1 MFKNIRLFELLLILA
16 LNLPHSLLS
25 QNSRLYMTNHGLSS
39 SRVNSVYEDKD
50 GIIWVGGENGL
61 ARIIGNHIQ
70 NFNHSEDNSTSLSN
84 NSITD
89 IFMDS
94 KKKLWIGTMN
104 GLNTFESNTNCFELV
119 SLSHP
124 EKSNNGFTIT
134 CITDCNKYNCL
145 FISTSGHGIFVVNPT
160 NNQVDSVKSQKLNQL
175 TGSLFIDK
183 VLVDVQNRLW
193 VSTANSGIRV
203 IDLKRMKR
211 VELEM
216 DNETAK
222 AFSNDYIS
230 CLEIDGK
237 TKNVLIGSSSRGLYI
252 FDFSRQILRKINDP
266 FLSKLNLQSILV
278 KKDGT
283 ILIGTESNGVWQ
295 LYRNTEKI
303 GRIFTQN
310 SAIADIN
317 NSKVHAIIEDKSGN
331 IWLGLY
337 QKGLLIIPNDNS
349 GFEYYKFSKSN
360 SFANTASV
368 SGFARINNQDLFI
381 ATDGAGIFRTKGLNL
396 NESSENNEGLTSQ
409 SIICMKSD
417 RNGNV
422 WAGSYGEGLFFSEG
436 GAFFKPEFTKYLS
449 NNKVMCLEYDSLR
462 NYLYVGT
469 NGGFFDIIDITS
481 KQLIQVNAEA
491 DKFVRALHLDKYG
504 RLWIGTIA
512 GTHCFDVDH
521 RRIVTENIC
530 INNLFSSKCFEEND
544 NKLYISSSIGL
555 VEYDMAKNAYRIIN
569 LEKNNKN
576 KFSGIMSLAYV
587 NDGSLWFTTP
597 QYLSR
602 LNLKTGHIRTFS
614 SFDGFLI
621 GEFRFGSVYKDPS
634 GMLYFGGDN
643 GVVKVNP
650 KMFNKQNKLIQPVYF
665 TELNINNNLIDFK
678 SHLKSSNVLDSS
690 LYNSGRLKLKY
701 KDNSFTIGFSSL
713 EYASPDIVNY
723 SYRLTGFDKNWHYTD
738 ASFPKATYTS
748 LPPGKYLFEVKGF
761 YDEESN
767 DVAYRSLKIIILNPW
782 YSSWIAR
789 ILYFLL
795 IIAILY
801 LSYLFYQ
808 NKQKQRRILEASQYN
823 EQAKED
829 KLKLFTG
836 IAHEFKTPLTLIIN
850 PLKKLM
856 NEVTDEGTSELYDL
870 MYRNSL
876 RIFKTINQLLDI
888 RRLDSRQLILHFEKR
903 DLISVI
909 KSIMSSFKN
918 LTMVKQVSFMLETD
932 NCEQL
937 DIWIDSNNFDK
948 IIYNILSNA
957 FKFVPT
963 GGKIS
968 IRVSCKNNYG
978 EINNSQVNEFV
989 EIKIF
994 NNGPNIDD
1002 VDLNRIFEPF
1012 YQGKSSYEGTGIGL
1026 HLTHELVLL
1035 HHGSIEVNNINKEG
1049 VEFIV
1054 RIPLGY
1060 THLKAEE
1067 LVYEKTNADFE
1078 QIIENNSDFDSNED
1092 LVNTIP
1098 DPVSKSGKKPS
1109 KNKNTILIADDD
1121 EELCNYLKKE
1131 LSEYN
1136 IIISNSGNEAW
1147 DRLLITRP
1155 DVVIT
1160 DLIMPDGSGQ
1170 DLCKRIKSNPETEY
1184 IPVIIL
1190 TSESSESTQIESMQI
1205 NADRFLTKPF
1215 NTLILK
1221 EAIEQALRVRE
1232 RIKNRVQRTEMG
1244 FNYDLVSINSAD
1256 DKLVKKATEYI
1267 KSRIEDSSLSIEDL
1281 SKHVGISRVHLN
1293 RKLKD
1298 ILGVSPS
1305 NLVKTIRLKQAAY
1318 LLVNNDVN
1326 ISEVAY
1332 KVGFSSPS
1340 YFTFSFHEFF
1350 GMSPKEF
1357 ILYYSENAD
1366 DENLQ
1371 KLLEF

>member
-1 MFKNIRLFELLLILA
+1 MFKNLRFFELVLFLA

-39 SRVNSVYEDKD
+39 SRVNSIYEDKD
-50 GIIWVGGENGL
+50 GIIWVGGESGL
-61 ARIIGNHIQ
+61 DRIIGNHIK
-70 NFNHSEDNSTSLSN
+70 NFNSSVENRSSLSN

-94 KKKLWIGTMN
+94 QKRLWVGTMN
-104 GLNTFESNTNCFELV
+104 GLNTFESNKNYFKQV
-119 SLSHP
+119 SLSNP
-124 EKSNNGFTIT
+124 EKSNSGFTIT
-134 CITDCNKYNCL
+134 CIREYCKSNSIL
-145 FISTSGHGIFVVNPT
+145 ISTSGHGIFVVNPT
-160 NNQVDSVKSQKLNQL
+160 NNQVDSVKSQKLNKL

-183 VLVDVQNRLW
+183 LLVDSQNRLW
-193 VSTANSGIRV
+193 VSTGNSGIKV
-203 IDLKRMKR
+203 IDLNTMKR

-216 DNETAK
+216 DSETAK
-222 AFSNDYIS
+222 AFSNDYFS
-230 CLEIDGK
+230 CLELDDK
-237 TKNVLIGSSSRGLYI
+237 TKNVLLGSSSRGLYI
-252 FDFSRQILRKINDP
+252 FDYSKQVLRKINDP

-278 KKDGT
+278 KKNGT

-295 LYRNTEKI
+295 LNRNTEKI

-310 SAIADIN
+310 NAIADIN
-317 NSKVHAIIEDKSGN
+317 NSKVHALLEDKSGN

-368 SGFARINNQDLFI
+368 SGFARINNQDLFV

-396 NESSENNEGLTSQ
+396 NESRENNEGLTSQ

-417 RNGNV
+417 KNGNV
-422 WAGSYGEGLFFSEG
+422 WAGSYGEGLFFSDG
-436 GAFFKPEFTKYLS
+436 GAFSKPGFTKNLS

-481 KQLIQVNAEA
+481 KQLIHVNAEA
-491 DKFVRALHLDKYG
+491 DKYVRALHLDKYG

-521 RRIVTENIC
+521 RRIITENIS
-530 INNLFSSKCFEEND
+530 INNLFSSKYFEENGD
-544 NKLYISSSIGL
+544 NLYISSNKGI
-555 VEYDMAKNAYRIIN
+555 VEYDMASNTYRIIN

-576 KFSGIMSLAYV
+576 KFSGIMSLACV
-587 NDGSLWFTTP
+587 DDGSLWFTTP
-597 QYLSR
+597 RYLSR

-621 GEFRFGSVYKDPS
+621 GEFRFGSVYKDPF

-650 KMFNKQNKLIQPVYF
+650 QMFNKQSKLILPVYF
-665 TELNINNNLIDFK
+665 TELNINNNLVDYD
-678 SHLKSSNVLDSS
+678 SYLKSSNVLDSS
-690 LYNSGRLKLKY
+690 LYNSRRLKLKY
-701 KDNSFTIGFSSL
+701 KDNSFTISFSSL
-713 EYASPDIVNY
+713 EYASPEIVNY

-738 ASFPKATYTS
+738 ASFSKATYTS

-782 YSSWIAR
+782 YSSWVAR

-795 IIAILY
+795 ILTILY
-801 LSYLFYQ
+801 LSHLFYQ
-808 NKQKQRRILEASQYN
+808 NKQKQRKILEVSQYN

-850 PLKKLM
+850 PLKKLR
-856 NEVTDEGTSELYDL
+856 NEVTDTGTSELYDL
-870 MYRNSL
+870 MYRSSL
-876 RIFKTINQLLDI
+876 RILKTVNQLLDI
-888 RRLDSRQLILHFEKR
+888 RRLDSRQFVLHFEKQ
-903 DLISVI
+903 DLIRVI
-909 KSIMSSFKN
+909 KSVMTSFKN

-968 IRVSCKNNYG
+968 IRVSRSNNYG
-978 EINNSQVNEFV
+978 EINNSLVNEFA

-994 NNGPNIDD
+994 NNGPNIDK
-1002 VDLNRIFEPF
+1002 VDLNRLFEPF
-1012 YQGKSSYEGTGIGL
+1012 YQGKSSYEGSGIGL

-1035 HHGSIEVNNINKEG
+1035 HHGSIEVNNIDKEG

-1067 LVYEKTNADFE
+1067 LVYEKTKTDSE
-1078 QIIENNSDFDSNED
+1078 QLIENDSDLENNEE
-1092 LVNTIP
+1092 LVNIIP
-1098 DPVSKSGKKPS
+1098 QLDSKTEKKQS

-1121 EELCNYLKKE
+1121 VELCSYLKLE

-1136 IIISNSGNEAW
+1136 VIISNSGNEAW
-1147 DRLLITRP
+1147 DKLLISRP
-1155 DVVIT
+1155 DIVVT
-1160 DLIMPDGSGQ
+1160 DLLMPDGSGQ

-1190 TSESSESTQIESMQI
+1190 TSESSESIQMESMQI

-1215 NTLILK
+1215 STLILK

-1281 SKHVGISRVHLN
+1281 SKHIGISRVHLN

-1298 ILGVSPS
+1298 ILGLSPS

-1318 LLVNNDVN
+1318 LLVNNNVN

-1332 KVGFSSPS
+1332 KVGFASPS

-1357 ILYYSENAD
+1357 IIYYSENAD
-1366 DENLQ
+1366 NESLQ